1 MGVKEKHAYKRD
13 GTVEVAEQDKD
24 KDNEPEQQNV
34 VIFIIT
40 LTAKKDP
47 MALGQRR
54 PDHKSGKIKAVE
66 LISRNLIRPIHQE
79 DAIRINKKIISLTV
93 INGPSSL
100 GQDQT
105 DAGLPSMYIEL
116 WSELSLRTI
125 GGVSLDQEAQ
135 FL

>member
-40 LTAKKDP
+40 LTTKKDP

-54 PDHKSGKIKAVE
+54 PDHKSGKNKAVE

-79 DAIRINKKIISLTV
+79 DAIRINKKIIYLTV
-93 INGPSSL
+93 INGPSTL

>member
-13 GTVEVAEQDKD
+13 GTVEVTEQDKD

-40 LTAKKDP
+40 LTTKKDP

-66 LISRNLIRPIHQE
+66 LISRNLIRPIHQK
-79 DAIRINKKIISLTV
+79 DAIRINKKIIYLTV
-93 INGPSSL
+93 INRPSTL

-105 DAGLPSMYIEL
+105 DAGLPSIYIKL
-116 WSELSLRTI
+116 
-125 GGVSLDQEAQ
+125 
-135 FL
+135 